1 MCVLKV
7 TGKGYTPD
15 GVVRCGQTQ
24 VRYNS
29 HPSIFRVIEVGAVC
43 NNSHIYDQQ
52 VTGQPTEAA
61 LLTLAMKVGSI
72 CDTDESSKK
81 APPSVSETDATIEM
95 AIEDIEQIDKIE
107 NAADK
112 PKADNFEW
120 EGKEEVTT
128 TQFRKKKLNTKKNT
142 TCSSYGFGFQFSALC
157 VYVTHVFVL
166 IFLKQSNNF
175 KFLLFT
181 QCFK

>member
-1 MCVLKV
+1 MLKV

-72 CDTDESSKK
+72 SDTDESSKK
-81 APPSVSETDATIEM
+81 APPSVSETDATIET
-95 AIEDIEQIDKIE
+95 AIEDLEQIDKIE
-107 NAADK
+107 NAENADK

-128 TQFRKKKLNTKKNT
+128 HFRKLKKTFKTLLVAPMALAF
-142 TCSSYGFGFQFSALC
+142 SFSALYFTSC
-157 VYVTHVFVL
+157 MFS
-166 IFLKQSNNF
+166 FLSFESF
-175 KFLLFT
+175 K
-181 QCFK
+181 